1 MKNYLFTTVLILLIA
16 ITACK
21 KDDKAD
27 PQPQA
32 PAIPVQERVVK
43 YEIEC
48 NNCFVVYVDAEGNQ
62 QSLHDQNSTWSQSI
76 DVPSDFPA
84 LLVAKNT
91 WTAPAGVTAR
101 IKFNG
106 AVVTEK
112 TVYCAI
118 SGTVLVT
125 DTIP

>member
-1 MKNYLFTTVLILLIA
+1 MKNFMFIPVLLLA
-16 ITACK
+16 VTLSSCK
-21 KDDKAD
+21 KEDNRAPEQPAPTIPA
-27 PQPQA
+27 PQRILQ
-32 PAIPVQERVVK
+32 
-43 YEIEC
+43 YEIDC

-62 QSLHDQNSTWSQSI
+62 QALHDQNSSWSQSI
-76 DVPSDFPA
+76 EVPAAFPA
-84 LLVAKNT
+84 MLVAKNT

-106 AVVTEK
+106 AIVTEK